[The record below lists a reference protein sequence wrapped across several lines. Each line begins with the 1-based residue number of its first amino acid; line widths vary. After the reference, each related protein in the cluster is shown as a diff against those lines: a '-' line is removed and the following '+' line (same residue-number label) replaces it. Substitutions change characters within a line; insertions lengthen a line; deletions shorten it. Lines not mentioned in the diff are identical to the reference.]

1 MKSKK
6 RSEDFVRDLLHV
18 MPLWNVK
25 LIRPFKNS
33 LNGEMSLETYYCLET
48 LKSSGP
54 VTMSEMARRLKVPKQ
69 QATKL
74 IDALTV
80 HGFVERAPKENDRR
94 VVEVSLTAT
103 AISYLDDY
111 HTKNKAFIQSLEEQL
126 TEEELQKLDA
136 AVVMLSELLPRLK

>member
-1 MKSKK
+1 MKSKVI
-6 RSEDFVRDLLHV
+6 SEDFVRNLLHV

-48 LKSSGP
+48 LKSSGL

-74 IDALTV
+74 IDALTA

-94 VVEVSLTAT
+94 VIEVRLTST
-103 AISYLDDY
+103 AVSYLDDY

-126 TEEELQKLDA
+126 TEEELQKLDTA
-136 AVVMLSELLPRLK
+136 MNTLLELLPRLK